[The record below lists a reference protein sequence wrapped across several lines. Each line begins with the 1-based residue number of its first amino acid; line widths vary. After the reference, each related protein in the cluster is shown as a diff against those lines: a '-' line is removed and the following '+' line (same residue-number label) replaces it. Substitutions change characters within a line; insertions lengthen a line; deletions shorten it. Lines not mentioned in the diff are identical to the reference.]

1 MFGAIRG
8 RLKVWLSV
16 GMGTVAAVLVAG
28 LLGAFGAL
36 PKPPSPV
43 LRAGSPIETGQWL
56 VTPLR
61 AFIASERIHDL
72 PVKPD
77 QQALVLEADMTNRTA
92 ESSRDYFSLFQLA
105 TPLGGD
111 LDTPFVVLT
120 RDSKLSPELQPGM
133 SERMAYVWVL
143 PKSARLPEN
152 ISIIVNTQ
160 IYKQRDNLYGTPGW
174 FNEHELGRVTVPV
187 EAVAAAEAAP

>member
-16 GMGTVAAVLVAG
+16 GIGTIGAVLVAG

-36 PKPPSPV
+36 PRPPSPV
-43 LRAGSPIETGQWL
+43 FPAGNPVVTGQW
-56 VTPLR
+56 VVVPLR
-61 AFIASERIHDL
+61 AFIASGRIHDL
-72 PVKPD
+72 PVKSD

-92 ESSRDYFSLFQLA
+92 ESSKDYFSLFQLA

-111 LDTPFVVLT
+111 IDTPFVVLT
-120 RDSKLSPELQPGM
+120 RDSKMSPELQPGM
-133 SERMAYVWVL
+133 TERMAYVWML
-143 PKSARLPEN
+143 PKAAKLPAD
-152 ISIIVNTQ
+152 ISLAVNTQ

-174 FNEHELGRVTVPV
+174 FNEHELGRVSVPV
-187 EAVAAAEAAP
+187 ESATAEVKP